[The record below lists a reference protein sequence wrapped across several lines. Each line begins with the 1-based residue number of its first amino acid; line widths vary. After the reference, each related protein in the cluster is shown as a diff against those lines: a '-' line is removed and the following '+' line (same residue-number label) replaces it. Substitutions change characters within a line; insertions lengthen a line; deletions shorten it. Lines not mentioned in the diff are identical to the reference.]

1 MCKVKLDSG
10 RVRTYF
16 AQDLLLCE
24 ASSPTD
30 AVQGPPA
37 MEISSSAAIRARP
50 DSVGSIV
57 SDFGPEPVRIKSL
70 SQSAKTKDISLLLED
85 GSITLDEL
93 ALRFSTSDGWTEVRA
108 RACLSLASSSPLPLG
123 LDLLQCS
130 ITSSAY
136 PIPKAVSCRT
146 RAITVGSAQATM
158 LLNDIKRV
166 VCEPK
171 DALQLVPMRTQAA
184 GEHSDP
190 VEHRCAT
197 YLLSSSRLG
206 VECSSP
212 DHGSDCLS
220 GFRAY

>member
-1 MCKVKLDSG
+1 MEDRDATMCKVKLDSG

-123 LDLLQCS
+123 LDLLQCP

-136 PIPKAVSCRT
+136 FI
-146 RAITVGSAQATM
+146 RA
-158 LLNDIKRV
+158 
-166 VCEPK
+166 
-171 DALQLVPMRTQAA
+171 RTQ
-184 GEHSDP
+184 G
-190 VEHRCAT
+190 CQ
-197 YLLSSSRLG
+197 LSHACYNG
-206 VECSSP
+206 
-212 DHGSDCLS
+212 
-220 GFRAY
+220 GFRTGNDAVE